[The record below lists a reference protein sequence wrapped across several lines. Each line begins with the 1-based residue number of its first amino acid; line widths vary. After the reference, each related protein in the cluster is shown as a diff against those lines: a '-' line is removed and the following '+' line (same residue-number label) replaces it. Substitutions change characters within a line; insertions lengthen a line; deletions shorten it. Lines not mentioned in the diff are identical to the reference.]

1 MAVIAVVLF
10 CVAANFGRSE
20 DGADGLGAFSALVVL
35 KVEATVVCD
44 LVKDP
49 QELLGVG
56 NIEPRNWKEKRYQL
70 KLQSTLGFAT
80 MDIAANLAF
89 ATATPLTDLRQ

>member
-70 KLQSTLGFAT
+70 KLHITISLQ
-80 MDIAANLAF
+80 
-89 ATATPLTDLRQ
+89 Q

>member
-1 MAVIAVVLF
+1 MAVITVVLF
-10 CVAANFGRSE
+10 GVAANFGRSE

-49 QELLGVG
+49 KELLGVG

-70 KLQSTLGFAT
+70 KLHTVVDVVLLHPVRDS
-80 MDIAANLAF
+80 
-89 ATATPLTDLRQ
+89 ATAKFLPV

>member
-10 CVAANFGRSE
+10 GVAANFGRSE

-70 KLQSTLGFAT
+70 YDNNKFITIETRLNKMPHF
-80 MDIAANLAF
+80 
-89 ATATPLTDLRQ
+89 

>member
-1 MAVIAVVLF
+1 MNVNLTDSRWYDRGFVGMAVIAVVLF
-10 CVAANFGRSE
+10 GVAANFGRSE

-44 LVKDP
+44 FVKDP

-56 NIEPRNWKEKRYQL
+56 NIEPGN
-70 KLQSTLGFAT
+70 
-80 MDIAANLAF
+80 
-89 ATATPLTDLRQ
+89 